1 MSEDIKPT
9 SNASNEQLQYLVE
22 GFKDLIKASPKL
34 QKKILRNTE
43 ERSGGNYYNRN
54 DAEKLKPFLDE
65 MIVDGE
71 PREFRFVDYPQWSP
85 NTVWLKINQ
94 AIKYI
99 VDNLDTEDRKY
110 AIFRNRLKICKIETG
125 VLFKIVD
132 SPTINGWIA
141 HKVSGEI
148 SKELETYKDQVFRFM
163 ETSEEG
169 EELDLKDLTISEE
182 EVIKMKELLD
192 PSPIFAAFV
201 SCSRIKIIHLRSEQ
215 IT

>member
-1 MSEDIKPT
+1 MSEENKSQL
-9 SNASNEQLQYLVE
+9 SNASNEQLKFIVE
-22 GFKDLIKASPKL
+22 GFKDLIKSSPKL
-34 QKKILRNTE
+34 QKKILKNTE

-71 PREFRFVDYPQWSP
+71 SREFRFSDYPQWSP

-94 AIKYI
+94 AVKYI
-99 VDNLDTEDRKY
+99 VDNMDDEEKRY
-110 AIFRNRLKICKIETG
+110 AYFRNKLKICKTENG

-132 SPTINGWIA
+132 APDGWIV
-141 HKVSGEI
+141 HKVGGEV
-148 SKELETYKDQVFRFM
+148 SKEVETYKDKIFHFM
-163 ETSEEG
+163 ETSEEE
-169 EELDLKDLTISEE
+169 EELDIKDLTLTEE

-192 PSPIFAAFV
+192 PSPIFAAFI
-201 SCSRIKIIHLRSEQ
+201 SPTRIKIVHLKPEQ